1 MRFANPNNI
10 NHLVSLHLKG
20 NRMETIHTINTDDLT
35 AKLNKNE
42 IDILHFV
49 ESWLPTFSE
58 WCVEELGY
66 KLRMDAD
73 DVTAAVDMLILHG
86 LLDHKRLTL
95 TERQYTNRKVAVPA
109 VAALWMRENRETINN
124 IKQMIDT
131 DLFTSDEI
139 AES

>member
-1 MRFANPNNI
+1 
-10 NHLVSLHLKG
+10 
-20 NRMETIHTINTDDLT
+20 METIHTIETPELT
-35 AKLNKNE
+35 AKLNKSE
-42 IDILHFV
+42 IDVLHFI

-66 KLRMDAD
+66 KLRMDAA

-109 VAALWMRENRETINN
+109 LAASWMRENSETIYSLHMMN
-124 IKQMIDT
+124 DT
-131 DLFTSDEI
+131 DQYDESET
-139 AES
+139 ATA

>member
-10 NHLVSLHLKG
+10 NHLVDLHLKG
-20 NRMETIHTINTDDLT
+20 NRMETIHTITTDDLT
-35 AKLNKNE
+35 AKLNKSE

-49 ESWLPTFSE
+49 ESWLPTFSYWDVRE
-58 WCVEELGY
+58 FGW

-86 LLDHKRLTL
+86 LLDVQTDAVDVGRI
-95 TERQYTNRKVAVPA
+95 VSVPA
-109 VAALWMRENRETINN
+109 PAATWMRENSETIYN

-131 DLFTSDEI
+131 DLYDDTEI

>member
-10 NHLVSLHLKG
+10 NYLVSLHLKG
-20 NRMETIHTINTDDLT
+20 NRMETIHTIKTDDLT

-49 ESWLPTFSE
+49 ESWLPTFSYWDVRE
-58 WCVEELGY
+58 FGW
-66 KLRMDAD
+66 KLRMEAD

-86 LLDHKRLTL
+86 LLDVQTDSDDVGRI
-95 TERQYTNRKVAVPA
+95 VSVPA
-109 VAALWMRENRETINN
+109 PAATWMRENSETIYN

>member
-1 MRFANPNNI
+1 MVRFANPNNI

-20 NRMETIHTINTDDLT
+20 NRMETIHTITTDELT

-49 ESWLPTFSE
+49 ESWLPTFSYWDVRE
-58 WCVEELGY
+58 FGW

-73 DVTAAVDMLILHG
+73 DVTDAVDMLILHG
-86 LLDHKRLTL
+86 LLDVQTDSDDVGRI
-95 TERQYTNRKVAVPA
+95 VSVPA
-109 VAALWMRENRETINN
+109 PAATWMRENREIIYN

-131 DLFTSDEI
+131 DLFTSDET
-139 AES
+139 ATA